1 MRTTRIALLTGTAAI
16 ILAGV
21 AGIAKA
27 QTPDAHVLTVRL
39 PDGRVEQIRY
49 TGNVPPAVIVGPQAM
64 ATSFAPV
71 SPFAMLERMSE
82 DMERQEAVMF
92 RAIND
97 MTVPNA
103 GGFGVIPAM
112 SGPGVCMRSVQ
123 ITFTGN
129 GQAPHVVS
137 QTAGDCGPAQGKATP
152 AMLPNVPAPV
162 QAPRVIEAKAAGPG
176 QG

>member
-1 MRTTRIALLTGTAAI
+1 MAI
-16 ILAGV
+16 VLAGI

-49 TGNVPPAVIVGPQAM
+49 TGNVPPTVIVGPQAM

-82 DMERQEAVMF
+82 DMERQQAVMF

-97 MTVPNA
+97 MTMPNA

-112 SGPGVCMRSVQ
+112 SGPGVCTRSVQ

-137 QTAGDCGPAQGKATP
+137 QTAGDCGPAQSRATP
-152 AMLPNVPAPV
+152 AALPNAPV
-162 QAPRVIEAKAAGPG
+162 PNHVPRVIEARAEGPD